1 MSKADLSTILFRI
14 GKPFETFA
22 ILNFNSLKITY
33 MALFKKSPHALP
45 EPMSAIGKNWNR
57 MSVIFR

>member
-22 ILNFNSLKITY
+22 ILNFNSLILNV
-33 MALFKKSPHALP
+33 MIEVF
-45 EPMSAIGKNWNR
+45 I
-57 MSVIFR
+57 IFNNYFWKFN